1 MPNNPLP
8 LRKPLTDPTWLLP
21 ATLFFALDILL
32 SLAGLLLDPTLISG
46 APAWLKPL
54 KFALSTFLFCPALA
68 WMLHRLP
75 RFPRLITLL
84 GRITALCLILEI
96 LLIDLQAARHTT
108 SHFNYSTPLNS
119 LIFAT
124 MGVGI
129 ACVSLITLVFLV
141 LSFLQT
147 IPSRPQLW
155 AIRLSLLLALAGMAV
170 GPLMTLPTPDQLAA
184 YPTSHRMTHIGAH
197 TVGAPDGGPGLPLTR
212 WSANHGDLR
221 IAHFV
226 GLHAMQLLL
235 APFWLASTRLRTLF
249 RPTLPWLFAIAS
261 LSTATFAIVLV
272 QALHGQPLLHPG
284 HLTQL
289 LWISLAILA
298 TLTLFPRKEQA
309 Q

>member
-1 MPNNPLP
+1 MPNNPFPLP
-8 LRKPLTDPTWLLP
+8 KPHSDPTWLLS

-32 SLAGLLLDPTLISG
+32 ALAGLLLDPSLISG

-75 RFPRLITLL
+75 RFPRLTTLL

-96 LLIDLQAARHTT
+96 LLIDLQALRHTT
-108 SHFNYSTPLNS
+108 SHFNYSTPLDS

-124 MGVGI
+124 MGIGI
-129 ACVSLITLVFLV
+129 ACVSLITFVFLV
-141 LSFLQT
+141 LSFLQAL
-147 IPSRPQLW
+147 PSRPLLW

-170 GPLMTLPTPDQLAA
+170 GPLMTLPTPQQLAA
-184 YPTSHRMTHIGAH
+184 SSATHTMPVVGAH

-212 WSANHGDLR
+212 WSADHGDLR

-226 GLHAMQLLL
+226 GLHAMQILL
-235 APFWLASTRLRTLF
+235 APFWLASTRLRTIF
-249 RPTLPWLFAIAS
+249 RRTLPWLFATAS
-261 LSTATFAIVLV
+261 LTIATFAIVLV

-284 HLTQL
+284 LLTQL
-289 LWISLAILA
+289 VWIALAILA
-298 TLTLFPRKEQA
+298 AITLFPRQEQA